1 MTRQR
6 QLLDAVNRAIERASR
21 ESAERYGIKMKK
33 PTAKAK
39 PKTASKTVRKVRAA
53 AE

>member
-6 QLLDAVNRAIERASR
+6 QLLDAVNRAVDRASR
-21 ESAERYGIKMKK
+21 EAAERYGIKMKK
-33 PTAKAK
+33 PTAKSK
-39 PKTASKTVRKVRAA
+39 SKTPGKSARKVRAA

>member
-6 QLLDAVNRAIERASR
+6 QLLDAVNRAVDRASR
-21 ESAERYGIKMKK
+21 EAAIRYGIKMKK
-33 PTAKAK
+33 PTAKSK
-39 PKTASKTVRKVRAA
+39 SKTIKTVRKARAA